1 MLNIGFI
8 KNMEMGFQY
17 YCINALKSRSIRP
30 TPSPTVSLYKLQNI
44 NACDFFLIMI
54 LWFTALQIR
63 GLKCYH

>member
-17 YCINALKSRSIRP
+17 WLIINPLKSRSIRPTP

-44 NACDFFLIMI
+44 YACEFFQSMI
-54 LWFTALQIR
+54 LWFT
-63 GLKCYH
+63 GL